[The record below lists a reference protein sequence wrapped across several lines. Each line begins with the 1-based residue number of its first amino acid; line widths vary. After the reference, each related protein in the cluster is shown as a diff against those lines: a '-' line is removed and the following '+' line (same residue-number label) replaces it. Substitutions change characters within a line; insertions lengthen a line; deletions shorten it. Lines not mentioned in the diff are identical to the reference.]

1 MLGKDFYFQLIRKY
15 VVTFGKIF
23 DNINITRV
31 DEDSNA
37 VAVIKVP
44 LAYAAK
50 DKLLARVNQDPNIDR
65 ASAVTLPRM
74 SFELVGYYY
83 DQDRKLNTIG
93 KLVVPSEGPNTMK
106 YVFNPVPYN
115 FNFKLYVYVLNA
127 EDGTKVIEQ
136 ILPYFTP
143 EYTPTVHLIP
153 EMEVVLDIPIVLN
166 TTINVSD
173 TYDGAFTQRR
183 AMITALDFTLKGWL
197 FGPIREKAI
206 IKFVKTQFYAD
217 LGGLSDPTDT
227 ITIQPGLTAEGE
239 PTSKLEDS
247 VDVNTI
253 WATDDYGFIKTIGP
267 EL

>member
-15 VVTFGKIF
+15 VITFGKIF

-31 DEDSNA
+31 DNSNTE

-44 LAYAAK
+44 LHYAAK
-50 DKLLARVNQDPNIDR
+50 DKLLARTIQDPNIDR
-65 ASAVTLPRM
+65 PSALTLPRM
-74 SFELVGYYY
+74 SFELVSYYY
-83 DQDRKLNTIG
+83 DPDRKLNTVGRIS
-93 KLVVPSEGPNTMK
+93 VPSESPNTMK

-143 EYTPTVHLIP
+143 DFTPTVHLIP
-153 EMEVVLDIPIVLN
+153 EIEFVADIPIVLN
-166 TTINVSD
+166 QTVNVTD

-206 IKFVKTQFYAD
+206 IKFAITQFYAD
-217 LGGLSDPTDT
+217 LGMLSDPVNT
-227 ITIQPGLTAEGE
+227 ITIQPGLTTNGE
-239 PTSKLEDS
+239 PTNILEES

-253 WATDDYGFIKTIGP
+253 WATDDYGFVKII
-267 EL
+267 E